1 MSTLKERA
9 NDIAAAAK
17 TMQKPVFDGNLD
29 KNPTPKA
36 ELQARSPKLVS
47 LDKSV
52 GRGEHRKR
60 DF

>member
-29 KNPTPKA
+29 KNPRQSCRP
-36 ELQARSPKLVS
+36 
-47 LDKSV
+47 
-52 GRGEHRKR
+52 GRPSS
-60 DF
+60 